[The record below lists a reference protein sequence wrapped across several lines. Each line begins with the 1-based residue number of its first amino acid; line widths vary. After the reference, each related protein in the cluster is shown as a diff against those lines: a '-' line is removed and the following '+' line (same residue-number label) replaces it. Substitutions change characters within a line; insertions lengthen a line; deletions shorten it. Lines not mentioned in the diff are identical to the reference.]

1 MLLDYPGSFW
11 LETIAVDLVAAFE
24 VYMESSSEPSLIA
37 RHVVADAGLVLLLA
51 AIYKLTVR
59 RKHDAYC

>member
-11 LETIAVDLVAAFE
+11 LETLTVDLVAAFE
-24 VYMESSSEPSLIA
+24 VYVESSSEPPLIA

-51 AIYKLTVR
+51 TIYKLTVR